1 MSDSAY
7 LAGYL
12 PCYSCGGTQGPLV
25 SLEFYGNRITKKVIV
40 QCECGNITDVHT
52 EYREAVEDEEE

>member
-12 PCYSCGGTQGPLV
+12 PCYSCGCTQGPLV
-25 SLEFYGNRITKKVIV
+25 SLEFYGDSIHKKVIV
-40 QCECGNITDVHT
+40 ECECGNITDAHT
-52 EYREAVEDEEE
+52 EYEEVVEDEEE